1 MNTIGKRIVYVR
13 ELRDLKQKDLASI
26 IGVTKS
32 TMSKYENDINVPNAD
47 ILRNIAEALQTSTD
61 YLVGRTDCFTPYNDT
76 TYSYSPEKMF
86 EIILKLNE
94 DNKRLIFVRAIT
106 LIEKQKNKE
115 N

>member
-32 TMSKYENDINVPNAD
+32 TMSKYENDINV
-47 ILRNIAEALQTSTD
+47 LRNIAEALQTSTD

-94 DNKRLIFVRAIT
+94 DNKRLIFERAIT